1 MEESRTYHLLSYGLG
16 GHHADASYIDREGNR
31 RFCTISGY
39 DSPEVT
45 LRRLEAGEYTAEQLE
60 GCLLLDKREIL
71 EQDQCLAVAAPMS
84 DASLAPGTIKPFD
97 RRRFDDGIG
106 PFLTREWR
114 RVGWGHLVYGHGG
127 HLRRVTRSRRARG
140 ARVGRIEGGV
150 MIWDDPPAW
159 TQYELIE
166 KGGETGCQES

>member
-1 MEESRTYHLLSYGLG
+1 
-16 GHHADASYIDREGNR
+16 
-31 RFCTISGY
+31 
-39 DSPEVT
+39 
-45 LRRLEAGEYTAEQLE
+45 
-60 GCLLLDKREIL
+60 
-71 EQDQCLAVAAPMS
+71 MS

-114 RVGWGHLVYGHGG
+114 RVGWGHLVYAGRIGG
-127 HLRRVTRSRRARG
+127 LDTVAPDVYYEWWRARG